1 MQEQQPPGAAAP
13 GPTVG
18 TDPVA
23 APAPGAT
30 AAAYLE
36 EVARILARVAA
47 QESATLTE
55 AAGLIADRLAAGGI
69 IHAFGTGHSHMLAE
83 ELFYRAGG
91 LAQVDPLLVDDLM
104 LHRSASA
111 STSLERAPALA
122 AQLLAEHPMGPGDV
136 LVAASNSGGTR
147 VTVELAQLAR
157 AAGVLVIAVTSV
169 NHARSSAARTVEGP
183 RLHEVA
189 DVVLDTHG
197 APGDAAVA
205 VPGLARRVGP
215 TSTVVGAA
223 LLQALASE
231 VAAALVARGV
241 EPDVFSSSNTADGDA
256 INDALVARYRD
267 RVRTL

>member
-1 MQEQQPPGAAAP
+1 MDEQRPSRGAAGGSPDDA
-13 GPTVG
+13 
-18 TDPVA
+18 D
-23 APAPGAT
+23 PAPGAT
-30 AAAYLE
+30 AAEYLHQ
-36 EVARILARVAA
+36 VARILARVAW

-55 AAGLIADRLAAGGI
+55 AAGLIADRLASGGM

-91 LAQVDPLLVDDLM
+91 LAQVDPMLVDDLM

-111 STSLERAPALA
+111 STDRERTPGLA
-122 AQLLAEHPMGPGDV
+122 ARLLAEHPLSAGDV
-136 LVAASNSGGTR
+136 LVVASNSGGTK

-157 AAGVLVIAVTSV
+157 AAGVLVIAVTSLG
-169 NHARSSAARTVEGP
+169 HARSGNARQVDGP

-189 DVVLDTHG
+189 DIVLDTHG

-205 VPGLARRVGP
+205 VPGLDRQVGP

-223 LLQALASE
+223 LLQALVSE

-241 EPDVFSSSNTADGDA
+241 EPEVFSSSNTTGGDA
-256 INDALVARYRD
+256 VNQALVARYRD
-267 RVRTL
+267 RVQAL